1 LLAELLVRFERVLRE
16 ERLADTIEQTAKFYE
31 VYVENLHR
39 FLRAQTKPNPNPL
52 ERKMAIIEVDQNYLD
67 RLRQVTE
74 MRRDLMAE
82 FARMLG
88 DDPRLLSKYMDVLKR
103 RQVSLRDRLTE
114 LRDRQNAIA
123 TELSGWLHVDEARR
137 DDVWMLAAEV
147 RLQDLTPLAQ
157 EASQLEERVTSQF
170 PLSLD
175 REKESSS
182 AVIDDAKQL
191 AVRAR
196 TAAAKARRLV
206 RDSLNTNV
214 ALIGDMDEMAFWLSE
229 LDAAIERLAF
239 DNRNQE
245 ITDYAD
251 KRLAE
256 GRVLFERVV
265 NWTEIA
271 AHLQE
276 KQFSGLAKVDQQR
289 LAFQTELLRID
300 MDNIDQQLTTQ
311 FRGQVPKAV
320 TELSSELKQLMETIT
335 FNQAAAAFELQSRR
349 LAEAESQQ
357 ALAVD
362 RFEQAEELFDR
373 IRRTVVDELDQID
386 PPNPNIA
393 DLEDPTL
400 DQLLQQLERE
410 PDLNILLGLPN
421 RPQNLRI
428 ISDFLVSTDGNV
440 SVPTALAQAAERAR
454 KRAKEESEEAGRL
467 RRQIDQDD
475 DKTEEEWRQVA
486 DADEAREK
494 LQKKIDELKQRADD
508 SKNNPDEAAKLR
520 HMAEQLEEMRQQ
532 LARHA
537 IDKHQWEEM
546 IRSDQMQ
553 SILRAAARGEALP
566 DTQWNRLMSSLGD
579 GLWQG
584 RRREPPENYRRAIE
598 QYQERLRKLINLEMS
613 DVAP

>member
-1 LLAELLVRFERVLRE
+1 
-16 ERLADTIEQTAKFYE
+16 
-31 VYVENLHR
+31 
-39 FLRAQTKPNPNPL
+39 
-52 ERKMAIIEVDQNYLD
+52 
-67 RLRQVTE
+67 
-74 MRRDLMAE
+74 
-82 FARMLG
+82 
-88 DDPRLLSKYMDVLKR
+88 
-103 RQVSLRDRLTE
+103 
-114 LRDRQNAIA
+114 
-123 TELSGWLHVDEARR
+123 
-137 DDVWMLAAEV
+137 
-147 RLQDLTPLAQ
+147 
-157 EASQLEERVTSQF
+157 
-170 PLSLD
+170 
-175 REKESSS
+175 
-182 AVIDDAKQL
+182 
-191 AVRAR
+191 
-196 TAAAKARRLV
+196 
-206 RDSLNTNV
+206 
-214 ALIGDMDEMAFWLSE
+214 
-229 LDAAIERLAF
+229 
-239 DNRNQE
+239 
-245 ITDYAD
+245 
-251 KRLAE
+251 
-256 GRVLFERVV
+256 
-265 NWTEIA
+265 
-271 AHLQE
+271 
-276 KQFSGLAKVDQQR
+276 
-289 LAFQTELLRID
+289 
-300 MDNIDQQLTTQ
+300 
-311 FRGQVPKAV
+311 
-320 TELSSELKQLMETIT
+320 
-335 FNQAAAAFELQSRR
+335 
-349 LAEAESQQ
+349 
-357 ALAVD
+357 
-362 RFEQAEELFDR
+362 
-373 IRRTVVDELDQID
+373 VVDELDQID